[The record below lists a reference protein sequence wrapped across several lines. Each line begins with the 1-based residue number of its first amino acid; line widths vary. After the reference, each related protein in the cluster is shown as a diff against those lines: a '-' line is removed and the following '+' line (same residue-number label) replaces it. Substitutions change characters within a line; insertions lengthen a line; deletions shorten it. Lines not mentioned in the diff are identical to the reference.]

1 MKDMLDKL
9 LGKKAKKE
17 TKKLTA
23 EEERRAVLAKEKEE
37 ATKNKQPWVGVLDTK
52 VNPEN
57 IRNGFF
63 ELDWNNEF
71 IEQLLDAGYSGETNE
86 QIVDSWFK
94 TIARQVL
101 EDGGEDTSRGAGFV
115 SVNSS
120 SDPSSDRSSPGDQA
134 SLRARP

>member
-9 LGKKAKKE
+9 LGKTAKKE
-17 TKKLTA
+17 TKKLSA

-37 ATKNKQPWVGVLDTK
+37 ATKNGQPWVGVLDTK

-71 IEQLLDAGYSGETNE
+71 IEQLLDAGYTGETNE
-86 QIVDSWFK
+86 QIVDAWFK
-94 TIARQVL
+94 TIARNIL
-101 EDGGEDTSRGAGFV
+101 EEQGLDPNREAGYIKINKNKDGKTEV
-115 SVNSS
+115 S
-120 SDPSSDRSSPGDQA
+120 
-134 SLRARP
+134 